1 MQKIHKDLL
10 NYLKLNKNMATLLGN
25 RIYLEIPKKEES
37 KLIVD
42 ENTKEALEKEMI
54 KKMSRLTIHS
64 VGTANMDERLVP
76 GAVVLVDPEALSK
89 ARMIPLSDDETVLL
103 VSPFDIIQ
111 IW

>member
-1 MQKIHKDLL
+1 
-10 NYLKLNKNMATLLGN
+10 MAKLLGN

-42 ENTKEALEKEMI
+42 ENTKESLEKELL
-54 KKMSRLTIHS
+54 KKMNKLKVHS
-64 VGTANMDERLVP
+64 IGTANMEVKVGDY
-76 GAVVLVDPEALSK
+76 VLVDPAALSK
-89 ARMIPLSDDETVLL
+89 APLIPLSEEETVLL